1 MLSNA
6 EDPRR
11 LHAEGIRAVAAAP
24 LHCDVEPAAGG
35 RFLAVYGRLMPAQRS
50 AGGRWPLRSR
60 APLPH
65 CRPLAARP
73 PPPLWLAPAHL
84 APRPVPRPAPP
95 PARPIPA
102 CYFSTTQS
110 RPSPPPPRCPLAPPM
125 PWRPPCLIDP
135 GEGRRLRPG
144 RGRAHL
150 AGLAGTRTLMRPPP
164 PRSCRGLRRHQ
175 RGGDGSSASM
185 PPARR
190 TGGTA
195 IRATRRL
202 PSPSPARVLRA
213 CCHGCGLRGC
223 RRTFSSPIPRLRT
236 AGRRRA
242 RWRLAGGRGLPLRRP
257 CV

>member
-1 MLSNA
+1 
-6 EDPRR
+6 
-11 LHAEGIRAVAAAP
+11 
-24 LHCDVEPAAGG
+24 
-35 RFLAVYGRLMPAQRS
+35 MPAQRS

-73 PPPLWLAPAHL
+73 PPPLWLTPAHL

-164 PRSCRGLRRHQ
+164 PAELPGSTPPSAGRRRVKRLYASGASHG
-175 RGGDGSSASM
+175 RHGYPSHEETAFAVAGPGPSSMLS
-185 PPARR
+185 
-190 TGGTA
+190 
-195 IRATRRL
+195 
-202 PSPSPARVLRA
+202 
-213 CCHGCGLRGC
+213 
-223 RRTFSSPIPRLRT
+223 RLRT
-236 AGRRRA
+236 ARLQADLLLANSSAANGWPPPRSLAARRRTRSA
-242 RWRLAGGRGLPLRRP
+242 SAPTVRVGLPAPRLLQVCRRP
-257 CV
+257 CLPPMLPRQT